1 MPAFRAG
8 IQLATKAVNVEER
21 LPHSSGGW
29 KLWKQEFSWAEEL
42 QQREP
47 TLFAEKGDR
56 EEAAKPSS
64 VSVTGKEKLPGRRC
78 PWRGVGGRWGTSFSG
93 VPLCPSRSQ
102 TVVETGRAGAH

>member
-8 IQLATKAVNVEER
+8 IQLATKAVNREER

-29 KLWKQEFSWAEEL
+29 KLWKEEVSWAEEL
-42 QQREP
+42 QQRES

-78 PWRGVGGRWGTSFSG
+78 PWRGVGGRWGTSFSR
-93 VPLCPSRSQ
+93 VPLCLS
-102 TVVETGRAGAH
+102 